1 MKKLFAIIA
10 VALAA
15 CTDAMAQ
22 TTTDLYVDL
31 GVPVLSTQKTYG
43 YGIDTKSED
52 FFSVGGGVDIA
63 TSLNKS
69 QRFPLKIVYGISYNY
84 TTKSDYNGVDYKI
97 QDLMFPVNLK
107 AAFRQ
112 NKKFGVEPYV
122 GLNFSYYVNYKK
134 ECTLD
139 EFYGYGQS
147 RNNHKYSESFLDDVN
162 RFQVGVQTG
171 VDFCICKKFVFGL
184 KCIVDATEFESWEQ
198 YGDRYNDSWIHFS
211 MKFGYRF

>member
-1 MKKLFAIIA
+1 MKKFFTIIA

-15 CTDAMAQ
+15 CTDTMAQ

-43 YGIDTKSED
+43 YGIDTESDD
-52 FFSVGGGVDIA
+52 FFSVGGGLDIA

-84 TTKSDYNGVDYKI
+84 TTKSDDGVDFTI
-97 QDLMFPVNLK
+97 TDLMFPVNLK

-122 GLNFSYYVNYKK
+122 GLNFSYYIDCKAKTTIDY
-134 ECTLD
+134 
-139 EFYGYGQS
+139 FYGYGHS
-147 RNNHKYSESFLDDVN
+147 SNSSKYSESFIEDVN

-171 VDFCICKKFVFGL
+171 VDFCICKKFVLGL

-198 YGDRYNDSWIHFS
+198 NGERYNDNWIHFS
-211 MKFGYRF
+211 MKLGYRF